1 MALGTSL
8 SAMNSRTFIL
18 YALLFIPIIL
28 VWWVQSRVRWV
39 FQEEDQFAN
48 SGHGNGL
55 EAARALLDQAG
66 LHHIQL
72 RIQGRFASDYYD
84 PVEKVLVLSPRTAR
98 RASLLAVGI
107 AGHEVGHAV
116 QDAEGYP
123 FMRLRTWMGR
133 WLIVL
138 STISSLAFI
147 GGFLLG
153 NVVLMWVAIGI
164 LALQVVFA
172 FVTLPVEINASH
184 RAIPLLEQRT
194 LIVVAE
200 ERGVRKVL
208 RAAALTYLVS
218 VAVRVGVFVFWFV
231 VLTAVTGVK
240 LPL

>member
-1 MALGTSL
+1 
-8 SAMNSRTFIL
+8 
-18 YALLFIPIIL
+18 
-28 VWWVQSRVRWV
+28 
-39 FQEEDQFAN
+39 
-48 SGHGNGL
+48 
-55 EAARALLDQAG
+55 
-66 LHHIQL
+66 
-72 RIQGRFASDYYD
+72 
-84 PVEKVLVLSPRTAR
+84 
-98 RASLLAVGI
+98 
-107 AGHEVGHAV
+107 
-116 QDAEGYP
+116 
-123 FMRLRTWMGR
+123 MGR